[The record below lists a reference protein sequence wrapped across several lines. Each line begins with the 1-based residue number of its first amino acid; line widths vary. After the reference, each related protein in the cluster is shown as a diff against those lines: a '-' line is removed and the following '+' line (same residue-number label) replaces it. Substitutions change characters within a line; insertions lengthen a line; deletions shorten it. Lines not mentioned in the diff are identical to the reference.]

1 MPQCLSSLLAH
12 FDFSHKQHFSCQT
25 LGNTCPLNSLT
36 HSVDMHVSIV
46 TMNWYVSDRQK
57 KKLLYVRC
65 HCTGYS
71 VDVLSVTGAE
81 EESS

>member
-1 MPQCLSSLLAH
+1 
-12 FDFSHKQHFSCQT
+12 
-25 LGNTCPLNSLT
+25 
-36 HSVDMHVSIV
+36 MHVSIV
-46 TMNWYVSDRQK
+46 TVNWYVSDLQK
-57 KKLLYVRC
+57 RKLLYVRC